1 MKVSAVVSQVEGRWL
16 AECEE
21 VDLAGEGA
29 TKDEAVATLRAALED
44 YFHRAEAVA
53 PPTDAARD
61 AIEIVLLGEDAGRD
75 RPA

>member
-1 MKVSAVVSQVEGRWL
+1 VKVSAVVSKVEGRWL

-29 TKDEAVATLRAALED
+29 TKEEAVATLRAALDE

-53 PPTDAARD
+53 PPSDAPRE
-61 AIEIVLLGEDAGRD
+61 AIEIVLLGEDG
-75 RPA
+75 